1 MKKKTN
7 EKKNDTA
14 KVKKTSK
21 SQTVEKKENPKKKEE
36 NVVFV
41 AAPTVTKPKTT
52 TSEDTSNKVVYK
64 GSNITTNP
72 DGSLTQAEKEK
83 VRKDPYVYLLEEAKR
98 PKKLK
103 IPWYILLLLLLI
115 WLFILF
121 CIVQF
126 IITTYRFKDM
136 RQWWKKNDGKKYKR
150 VFSIEVLTLF
160 NGFALGEKVYSL
172 FLSEQAKIQ
181 SVGAGVFMTQLF
193 YSYAK
198 INDDDPVGFMLPYNF
213 CESIAI
219 GTYPTTSKPTNPS
232 NLGLPEFAGYDDLD
246 WGPDNL
252 NEYNYPVLSNQW
264 RLLLASWGAPQ
275 SKDAM
280 TDDNNTKFS
289 KLWTETETNFLWQ
302 KYGIQYN
309 SPFILSFMF
318 NTYTDPNGAEWTSNA
333 FTFAVGLNLQTGSS
347 FGFNGGWWGYVTN
360 GLQSQ
365 KDLSLGVI
373 YQNLYTRVDYKPP
386 ATGPGCD
393 GSAWTGAALSGVSS
407 FISTGLMVAAFAT
420 GPAATVSVPFA
431 AAVALGSAALSTASS
446 ANSSGCF

>member
-1 MKKKTN
+1 MKKKTK
-7 EKKNDTA
+7 EKPKDA
-14 KVKKTSK
+14 AEVKKTSK

-36 NVVFV
+36 KVVFV

-72 DGSLTQAEKEK
+72 DGSLTQSEKEK
-83 VRKDPYVYLLEEAKR
+83 IRKDPYVYLLQEAKR
-98 PKKLK
+98 PKTVK
-103 IPWYILLLLLLI
+103 IPWYILLLIILI

-121 CIVQF
+121 CIMQF
-126 IITTYRFKDM
+126 IITTYRYKDM

-198 INDDDPVGFMLPYNF
+198 INDDDPIGFMLPYNF
-213 CESIAI
+213 CESIAV
-219 GTYPTTSKPTNPS
+219 GTYPTTSKPTNPQ
-232 NLGLPEFAGYDDLD
+232 GLPEFTGYDDVTWD
-246 WGPDNL
+246 PDTL
-252 NEYNYPVLSNQW
+252 NEYNYPTLSNQW

-275 SKDAM
+275 SKNDM
-280 TDDNNTKFS
+280 TPDNSQKFS
-289 KLWTETETNFLWQ
+289 DLWTKTETNFLWQ
-302 KYGIQYN
+302 KYQISWD

-318 NTYTDPNGAEWTSNA
+318 NTYTDPNGTEWTSNA
-333 FTFAVGLNLQTGSS
+333 FTFAVGINVQTGSD

-365 KDLSLGVI
+365 KDLTLGVI

-393 GSAWTGAALSGVSS
+393 GSAWGGASVSGLSS
-407 FISTGLMVAAFAT
+407 AF
-420 GPAATVSVPFA
+420 
-431 AAVALGSAALSTASS
+431 STALMIAPLCGALTGGLGALAITGGAVLAGTLGFLSS
-446 ANSSGCF
+446 SISSGCLG